1 MNQQKSLMMKRN
13 DQQMKLCQKIY
24 KLASEMEKNKL
35 IMEKRQLKEGME
47 KKKNEKKK
55 TLDAIETFY
64 KDRITL
70 LKERINNEKFER
82 KIAQQA
88 QQEALSKMKKEI
100 NNAKKKEIEKYQELL
115 KQVTIFPLFLYIV
128 FKLTFLQE
136 YDFQSTNMRK
146 NEQEM
151 EKMLRKIFQ
160 SQAIC

>member
-35 IMEKRQLKEGME
+35 LMEKRQLKEGME

-82 KIAQQA
+82 KIA
-88 QQEALSKMKKEI
+88 
-100 NNAKKKEIEKYQELL
+100 
-115 KQVTIFPLFLYIV
+115 
-128 FKLTFLQE
+128 
-136 YDFQSTNMRK
+136 
-146 NEQEM
+146 
-151 EKMLRKIFQ
+151 
-160 SQAIC
+160 